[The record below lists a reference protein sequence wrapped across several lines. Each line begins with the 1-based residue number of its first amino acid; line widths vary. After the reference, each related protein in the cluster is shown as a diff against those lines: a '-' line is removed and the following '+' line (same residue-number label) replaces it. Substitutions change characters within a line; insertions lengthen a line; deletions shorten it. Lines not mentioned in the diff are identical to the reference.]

1 MSGVTA
7 ARELKKKKMAKKK
20 AISPKRKSHGFS
32 FTKSRSQ
39 EIAELRRANQV
50 KVLEKLQQAFQ
61 HFSIPEEKEATLDS
75 AVIAAA
81 TAAAAAAAG
90 GSDAALVGPPVAEA
104 QEAEAAAEAAKKME
118 GKKVEEEKEGKGAA
132 GEGEGA
138 AGEGA
143 AGEGV
148 AGESKAETEQ
158 NEEKVS
164 ESDAA
169 ATIGEGGVG
178 GETKESGNEKEEG
191 EEGGKEGKEGEEA
204 GTEGKEKEK
213 GEGEE
218 GKDGKEKD
226 GAVEQVAGEDGET
239 EETKDKEVSKEKEA
253 LEETTEG
260 TTTTPG
266 AATKKK
272 KKGFMSSMSN
282 MMGSIFG
289 KKKEEKKKVWK
300 AVPGALPSGKKDA
313 EYWRD
318 LVTHYNELIQ
328 KKEEEEREV
337 NGTTG
342 GEVNGAVNGAVEGK
356 EGEEKKKKDV
366 IGSSI
371 FWAHFNLAMGYDCR
385 GRHED
390 AIPHYERALN
400 ARPDSIGLRYRLGVL
415 LSTVREHEVV
425 EKEERRRKGKRREES
440 DGGDGMEESMD
451 GRVEE
456 GGERGEGGGDTE
468 EREEEKEPAS
478 QQHFRQ
484 VIRAD
489 PTHSGALYELA
500 SYEHEQGRYQQA
512 MNLLRQTVE
521 HGVETVDPLTREEYL
536 GAPTLPDAKA
546 ALATVLSLE
555 CYGSDDSFGTIRMLN
570 GGSGAYDPDVPL
582 AMDEER
588 WDEAKRMF
596 ASLRDVRDSQL
607 YLPPIIQH
615 VLGEPPS
622 RSKF

>member
-1 MSGVTA
+1 MSGVSA

-20 AISPKRKSHGFS
+20 ATSSKKKSHGFS

-39 EIAELRRANQV
+39 EIAELRRSNQV

-81 TAAAAAAAG
+81 TAAAAAA
-90 GSDAALVGPPVAEA
+90 GSSNAALVGPPVAEA
-104 QEAEAAAEAAKKME
+104 QEAEAESVAKKME

-132 GEGEGA
+132 GEGAAGEGA

-143 AGEGV
+143 AGEGAAGEGA
-148 AGESKAETEQ
+148 AGESKVETEQ
-158 NEEKVS
+158 NEGKVS

-169 ATIGEGGVG
+169 ATIGEGG
-178 GETKESGNEKEEG
+178 ETKESGNEKKVQEEG
-191 EEGGKEGKEGEEA
+191 EER
-204 GTEGKEKEK
+204 
-213 GEGEE
+213 
-218 GKDGKEKD
+218 KDGKDEKD
-226 GAVEQVAGEDGET
+226 GKKEEGAVGQVAGEDGEA

-253 LEETTEG
+253 LEEKEG
-260 TTTTPG
+260 TTAAAPG
-266 AATKKK
+266 AARKKK

-313 EYWRD
+313 EYWGD
-318 LVTHYNELIQ
+318 LLTHYNELIQ
-328 KKEEEEREV
+328 KKEEEEEM
-337 NGTTG
+337 
-342 GEVNGAVNGAVEGK
+342 GE
-356 EGEEKKKKDV
+356 EGEQQKKKDV

-425 EKEERRRKGKRREES
+425 EKEKEEEEKRRQGKRREES
-440 DGGDGMEESMD
+440 GGSGSMEESMD

-456 GGERGEGGGDTE
+456 GGEGRGEGGEGGDTE

-500 SYEHEQGRYQQA
+500 SYEQEQGRYQQA
-512 MNLLRQTVE
+512 MDLLRQTVE
-521 HGVETVDPLTREEYL
+521 HDVETVDPWTREEYL

-555 CYGSDDSFGTIRMLN
+555 CYGNEDSFATRRMLN

-582 AMDEER
+582 AMDVER